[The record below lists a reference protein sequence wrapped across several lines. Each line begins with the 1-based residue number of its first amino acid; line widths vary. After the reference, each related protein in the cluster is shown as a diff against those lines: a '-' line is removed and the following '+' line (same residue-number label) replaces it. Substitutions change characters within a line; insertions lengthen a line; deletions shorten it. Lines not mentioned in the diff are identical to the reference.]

1 MRAGAG
7 AAFAFLAVA
16 DGIVSDSRLLA
27 VVTEAPGGSG
37 AGGSEPAAAAAL
49 AADAVTGAKGP
60 AQPPPSA
67 ALVPQSV
74 GGPRIS
80 TYAKK
85 DAIGLGAQLLSD
97 GTLDRVVF
105 TLAMFPKLVT
115 STPSVETIKE
125 KEVTHI
131 LDTVFEMTFTKFG
144 CVYVDLIYRM
154 HCGQKLRLL
163 FPNLPTRGGKLGA
176 NRKFD
181 EMLKWRFG
189 NQRKSAVDGKI
200 PYKAGMVL
208 DRINL
213 CDAAIE
219 LVEEMNF
226 PVTMVNEGKL
236 ETKFS
241 DYLSHAS
248 GLPASVAAN
257 STADAAA
264 MPVAVA
270 VPYFGS
276 APFGSAPFGSAF
288 GSATLPLPPRQPT
301 QGSRPTCR
309 WVVTG
314 VGKWNSSTS
323 SIESTQCSVSFS
335 MLTSSCSMLLRESLC
350 RPPMSKT
357 ARAHRLTWT
366 RVQKCMIVCF
376 LVGSP
381 RESACAMLAKKSSIG
396 AALSPAKLRGRR
408 RESRAI
414 RGAVLVQ
421 KLNVP
426 VQTLEHSHSN
436 TRALPFKN

>member
-1 MRAGAG
+1 MALDSLRLPRSFAGDKAAPIEDFFASMAHALSRGDPTKKQTIMHFCTRVQVNLCARAVFDIGG
-7 AAFAFLAVA
+7 LQRLSRNNMLQLL
-16 DGIVSDSRLLA
+16 VSIEKDTEHWVDSIEDVLEFHFPTP
-27 VVTEAPGGSG
+27 VTTHLQVGR
-37 AGGSEPAAAAAL
+37 
-49 AADAVTGAKGP
+49 DP

-74 GGPRIS
+74 GGPRVS

-144 CVYVDLIYRM
+144 CVHVDLIYRM

-276 APFGSAPFGSAF
+276 APFGSAF

-301 QGSRPTCR
+301 QGLFAP
-309 WVVTG
+309 VTASAANAAAAAG
-314 VGKWNSSTS
+314 SLPPAPLPPGA
-323 SIESTQCSVSFS
+323 SV
-335 MLTSSCSMLLRESLC
+335 TTANKRESDTM
-350 RPPMSKT
+350 P
-357 ARAHRLTWT
+357 
-366 RVQKCMIVCF
+366 
-376 LVGSP
+376 
-381 RESACAMLAKKSSIG
+381 SATAKKAK
-396 AALSPAKLRGRR
+396 AAPAPART
-408 RESRAI
+408 E
-414 RGAVLVQ
+414 
-421 KLNVP
+421 P
-426 VQTLEHSHSN
+426 VRHSC
-436 TRALPFKN
+436 LPLIASVIASTCAADH